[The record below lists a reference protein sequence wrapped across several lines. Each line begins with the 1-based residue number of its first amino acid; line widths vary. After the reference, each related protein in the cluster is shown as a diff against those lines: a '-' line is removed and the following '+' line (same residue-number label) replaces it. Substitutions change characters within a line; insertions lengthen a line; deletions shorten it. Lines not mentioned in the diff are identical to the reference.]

1 MASRT
6 CKITAPI
13 SKTAPERLKIR
24 LQKSRLKCKQ
34 LQQELNKMKKE
45 LQHLSFSIDTQ
56 SHNNFIEMLSENNNK
71 LTPLMNLFWQQQKKL
86 VSYNPKGMRYHPI
99 ILILIL

>member
-13 SKTAPERLKIR
+13 SKTTPQRIKIT

-34 LQQELNKMKKE
+34 LQQELNKVKKE
-45 LQHLSFSIDTQ
+45 LQHLSFSIDKQ
-56 SHNNFIEMLSENNNK
+56 LHNKFIEILSENNNK
-71 LTPLMNLFWQQQKKL
+71 LTPFMNLFWQQQKNL
-86 VSYNPKGMRYHPI
+86 VSYNPKGMRYHPM